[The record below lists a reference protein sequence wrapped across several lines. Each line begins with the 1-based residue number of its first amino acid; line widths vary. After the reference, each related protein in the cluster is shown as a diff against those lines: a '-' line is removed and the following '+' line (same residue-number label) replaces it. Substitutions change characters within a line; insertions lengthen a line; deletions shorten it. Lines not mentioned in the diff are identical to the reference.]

1 MIRNFRK
8 FPRTSRNSFLNKS
21 ATKIDYSFV
30 NVKQMK
36 KMDNLKKKRKTFV
49 FCISSENSWERIFNI
64 FEIIVFFDNLPCI
77 NLNLN

>member
-36 KMDNLKKKRKTFV
+36 KMDNFKKKEKHLYFAFHRKIRGREFL
-49 FCISSENSWERIFNI
+49 IFSKLLY
-64 FEIIVFFDNLPCI
+64 FLTTYHV
-77 NLNLN
+77 

>member
-8 FPRTSRNSFLNKS
+8 FPRTSGNSFLNKS
-21 ATKIDYSFV
+21 DYSIV

-36 KMDNLKKKRKTFV
+36 KMENFKKKRKTFV
-49 FCISSENSWERIFNI
+49 FCVSSENSWERIFNI